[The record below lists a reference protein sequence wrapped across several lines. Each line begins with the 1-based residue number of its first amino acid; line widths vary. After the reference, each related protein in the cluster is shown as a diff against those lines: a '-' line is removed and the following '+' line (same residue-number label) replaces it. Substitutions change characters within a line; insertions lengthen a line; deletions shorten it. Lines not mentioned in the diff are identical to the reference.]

1 MKAVGQVIFE
11 IPWVLFDKSAK
22 WVNPILLNYIYEV
35 ANTHLNFF
43 YLHMETSLA
52 MWALIAL
59 IC

>member
-52 MWALIAL
+52 M
-59 IC
+59 